1 MSNTKIKYQIFI
13 SSTYL
18 DLIEERQAVVEAVL
32 NSNNIPAGMEL
43 LTQVVKPMGNNNTM
57 DQWIRCSDIIVRF

>member
-32 NSNNIPAGMEL
+32 NRIIFQQVWNF
-43 LTQVVKPMGNNNTM
+43 LTQVVKANGK
-57 DQWIRCSDIIVRF
+57 

>member
-32 NSNNIPAGMEL
+32 NSNNIPAGMEQLIVKKILAIQKWSTIL
-43 LTQVVKPMGNNNTM
+43 LNL
-57 DQWIRCSDIIVRF
+57 

>member
-57 DQWIRCSDIIVRF
+57 DQ

>member
-1 MSNTKIKYQIFI
+1 MIYLCKLIFIKGAYMSNTKIKYQIFI

-43 LTQVVKPMGNNNTM
+43 LTQVVKANGK
-57 DQWIRCSDIIVRF
+57 

>member
-32 NSNNIPAGMEL
+32 NSNNIPAGMGL
-43 LTQVVKPMGNNNTM
+43 LTQVVKANGK
-57 DQWIRCSDIIVRF
+57 